1 MSGFEQYE
9 DYDMIGLAD
18 LVRRK
23 EVSAGEVLEAA
34 IARAEARNPALNAI
48 VIELFDYGRQAV
60 ADGLA
65 DGPLAGAPY
74 LIKDLGAAIAGVPTT
89 GGSHFMADVVPT
101 EDSETVKRL
110 KAAGV
115 AIFGKTNTCEFGMS
129 ITCEPQFYG
138 ATKNPWDAELTP
150 GGSSGGAASAVA
162 ARILPAAHASDGFGS
177 IRVPASCCGLVGLKP
192 TRGRNSFAPALGER
206 IGGTVAEHTVSLT
219 VRDHAAILDATGAQ
233 PAGGD
238 PYYAPPPARP
248 FLDEVGADPGQLHIA
263 FTYGGATGAKTD
275 DDHRR
280 VLDETVGALE
290 GMGHVVE
297 EADPPISNEESQ
309 EIFRTLMASN
319 AAQIVRSHPTKG
331 RMPEE
336 GEVERVVAATA
347 RKGETVFGHDV
358 FMTQAR
364 MHAMGRRMAAFH
376 NIYDVLL
383 TPGLGHLPPKL
394 GWIDMMLDDA
404 DEYWD
409 RVAAFSPFTVWFNQT
424 GQPAISMPVGHTDGG
439 FPVSVQAVARY
450 ADEATLFRLSAQL
463 EQAMPWISRRPSDL
477 NSV

>member
-9 DYDMIGLAD
+9 DYDAIGLAD
-18 LVRRK
+18 LVRRR
-23 EVSAGEVLEAA
+23 EVTPEEVLEAA
-34 IARAEARNPALNAI
+34 ISRAQARNPALNAI
-48 VIELFDYGRQAV
+48 VMELYDFGRA
-60 ADGLA
+60 AIAAGLP
-65 DGPLAGAPY
+65 DGPLTGAPY
-74 LIKDLGAAIAGVPTT
+74 LIKDLGAAMAGIATT
-89 GGSHFMADVVPT
+89 GGSRFMADVVPA

-110 KAAGV
+110 KAAGL

-138 ATKNPWDAELTP
+138 PTKNPWDPQLTP

-162 ARILPAAHASDGFGS
+162 ARIVPAAHASDGFGS
-177 IRVPASCCGLVGLKP
+177 IRVPASCCGLVGMKP
-192 TRGRNSFAPALGER
+192 SRGRNSFAPSLGER
-206 IGGTVAEHTVSLT
+206 IGGTVAEHTVSRT
-219 VRDHAAILDATGAQ
+219 VRDHAAILDATGA
-233 PAGGD
+233 PAEGD
-238 PYYAPPPARP
+238 PYFAPPPVRP
-248 FLDEVGADPGQLHIA
+248 FLEEVGADPGQLRIA
-263 FTYGGATGAKTD
+263 FTYGGATGAVTD
-275 DDHRR
+275 DNHRR
-280 VLDETVGALE
+280 VLDQTVGALE
-290 GMGHVVE
+290 GLGHSVE
-297 EADPPISNEESQ
+297 EADPPISNDESQ
-309 EIFRTLMASN
+309 VIFRTLMAAN
-319 AAQIVRSHPTKG
+319 AAQIIRSHPTKG
-331 RMPEE
+331 RLPEE

-347 RKGETVFGHDV
+347 EKGLTVFGHDV

-376 NIYDVLL
+376 RDYDVLL

-424 GQPAISMPVGHTDGG
+424 GQPAISLPVGQTETG

-463 EQAMPWISRRPSDL
+463 EHAMPWIDRRPKGL
-477 NSV
+477 L